1 MGLIISRPT
10 HFEYKH
16 YHDLSLKLDKSYIE
30 TIVVS
35 TFLSMNDEV
44 RAYYRHHR
52 KKLRDLS
59 LVFPI
64 DADRVVVLG
73 LAMAIK
79 SVTTSQ
85 PIPSSSWFIPYIMLE
100 FEEGKPILIRVT
112 SEMFLK
118 HLSLTH
124 FTTNKASC
132 KKDFEAYIAT
142 AYLPTVKSLISL
154 VSESTPDEKE
164 YLKSQV
170 RRAVNDIRE
179 GRMNELNHLFVIPS
193 EKDAFSESQLQVLR
207 ETPQIACI
215 SKITPEDDHYTLYIA
230 WDHEYKDFSPI
241 MMSLENSKDIISFQN
256 ESSSFFTVSAA
267 EELGSLIMLLSC
279 KHKNDENVLD
289 RCFSTYG
296 VKLKPSTSSPET
308 TTSAKPKVTCVT
320 KRADVQKTLDEL
332 QDALRLIERLRSCY
346 SVSYREVN
354 IRRV

>member
-1 MGLIISRPT
+1 MSLIISRPT

-44 RAYYRHHR
+44 RAYYQHHR

-73 LAMAIK
+73 HTMVIK
-79 SVTTSQ
+79 SVTMSQ
-85 PIPSSSWFIPYIMLE
+85 PIPPSSWFIPYIMLE
-100 FEEGKPILIRVT
+100 FEEGKPILVRVT

-124 FTTNKASC
+124 FTTDKASC

-154 VSESTPDEKE
+154 VSKSTPDEKE

-179 GRMNELNHLFVIPS
+179 SRMNELNHLFVIPS
-193 EKDAFSESQLQVLR
+193 EKDTFSESQLQVLR
-207 ETPQIACI
+207 NTPQIACI

-230 WDHEYKDFSPI
+230 WDDKHKDFPPV
-241 MMSLENSKDIISFQN
+241 MMSLENNKDIISFQN
-256 ESSSFFTVSAA
+256 ESGSFFTVSIVQ
-267 EELGSLIMLLSC
+267 ELGSLIMLLSC
-279 KHKNDENVLD
+279 KHENGENVLG

-296 VKLKPSTSSPET
+296 VKLKPSTSSFET
-308 TTSAKPKVTCVT
+308 PTSTKPKVICTT
-320 KRADVQKTLDEL
+320 KRANVQKTLDEL
-332 QDALRLIERLRSCY
+332 QDALRLIERLRSCF
-346 SVSYREVN
+346 SLSYHEVN